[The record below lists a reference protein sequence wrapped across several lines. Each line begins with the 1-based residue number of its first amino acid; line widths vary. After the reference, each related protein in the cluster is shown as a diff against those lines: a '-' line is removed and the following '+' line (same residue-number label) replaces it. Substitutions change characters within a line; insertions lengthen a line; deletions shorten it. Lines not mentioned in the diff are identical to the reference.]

1 MKTGYLAY
9 AVYNLDDGGDFY
21 PLGVYGDRDTAIDML
36 VTEMKEYSDDDYN
49 DFSINTKEAYKK
61 LRNNGVVYDDD
72 YVSKF
77 AYREIKV
84 EL

>member
-36 VTEMKEYSDDDYN
+36 VAEMESYGDDDFNAVKVYNMFHENNVVYN
-49 DFSINTKEAYKK
+49 D
-61 LRNNGVVYDDD
+61 YDK
-72 YVSKF
+72 KF
-77 AYREIKV
+77 AYAEIKV

>member
-9 AVYNLDDGGDFY
+9 AIYNLDDGADFS
-21 PLGVYGDRDTAIDML
+21 PLGVYGDEDTAIDML
-36 VTEMKEYSDDDYN
+36 VTAMEEYNGDDE
-49 DFSINTKEAYKK
+49 FNTAEAYEN
-61 LRNNGVVYDDD
+61 LHDDRVVYDED

-77 AYREIKV
+77 AYTEIKV